1 MTRRTRL
8 AAAVVVLMAGCG
20 HPPQHGPEASGRAT
34 PSSHI
39 NPANIGRVRGAM
51 PPDYEVGGL
60 TGVSSPAAL
69 WGLHGAWTADPPPCA
84 VLADPLGE
92 RAGTAR
98 GVSGSGPGG
107 LSYAVVAAST
117 TGPVTLDRG
126 RLGECPHWTI
136 TQGRTT
142 ARVQVIDPPRID
154 GADTV
159 GLASAISTFVEGGTQ
174 ITSRADTFT
183 AYLGDYYAFTAV
195 VADPGAPHPALGAG
209 FAADLLKKTVSAL
222 RS

>member
-1 MTRRTRL
+1 M
-8 AAAVVVLMAGCG
+8 VLVAGCG
-20 HPPQHGPEASGRAT
+20 HPPQHRPESSGSAT
-34 PSSHI
+34 PSSRI
-39 NPANIGRVRGAM
+39 NPANISRVRGAM
-51 PPDYEVGGL
+51 PPGYEVRGV

-69 WGLHGAWTADPPPCA
+69 WGLPGAWTADPPPCA
-84 VLADPLGE
+84 VLADPLGGHG
-92 RAGTAR
+92 GTAR

-117 TGPVTLDRG
+117 TGPLALDRG
-126 RLGECPHWTI
+126 RVAQCPHWTM

-142 ARVQVIDPPRID
+142 ARVQLIDPPRID
-154 GADTV
+154 GADTL
-159 GLASAISTFVEGGTQ
+159 GLASAISTVVEGGTQ

-195 VADPGAPHPALGAG
+195 VADPGAPHPALGPG